1 MDRGIRLNARQKNLG
16 LKDQEVQRDSGLS
29 IDTIRK
35 LGKVSMSAELLDSLE
50 QGIEAARL
58 AKISVLQAG

>member
-1 MDRGIRLNARQKNLG
+1 MKARQKNLG
-16 LKDQEVQRDSGLS
+16 LKDQEVQRASGLS

>member
-1 MDRGIRLNARQKNLG
+1 MDRGIRLKARQKNLG
-16 LKDQEVQRDSGLS
+16 LKDQEVQRASGLS